1 MKLHLLL
8 FFNQLQI
15 FGADGQQNWGGL
27 DHAVKQLKQ
36 PRIPFDH
43 FVLFINKRIVQ
54 HLENDQFMINDVFNE
69 TNMRRVKMK
78 GISQALKSADE
89 VKAVAAELQRNTTTN
104 LFYCLWV
111 FMYESGLRISD
122 VLKLR
127 YEDVEGQSHLKV
139 KQEKTGNVVRPKV
152 TAAMLSVVAQ
162 RKAEQADM
170 PVKTDFIFS
179 KGDLRSRGN
188 AVTRNTVFTEFG
200 KMGRRAGFSNVGC
213 HTPRKSRGRILF
225 ENGVAI
231 ETIAHFLGQTDP
243 RSTMYYIGYGQDV
256 QDDLTEEFSLEW

>member
-1 MKLHLLL
+1 
-8 FFNQLQI
+8 
-15 FGADGQQNWGGL
+15 
-27 DHAVKQLKQ
+27 
-36 PRIPFDH
+36 
-43 FVLFINKRIVQ
+43 
-54 HLENDQFMINDVFNE
+54 
-69 TNMRRVKMK
+69 MK

-122 VLKLR
+122 VLKLK

-162 RKAEQADM
+162 RKGEQADM

-179 KGDLRSRGN
+179 KGDFRSRGK

-213 HTPRKSRGRILF
+213 HTPRKSRGRVMF
-225 ENGVAI
+225 DAGVAI

>member
-1 MKLHLLL
+1 
-8 FFNQLQI
+8 
-15 FGADGQQNWGGL
+15 
-27 DHAVKQLKQ
+27 
-36 PRIPFDH
+36 
-43 FVLFINKRIVQ
+43 
-54 HLENDQFMINDVFNE
+54 
-69 TNMRRVKMK
+69 MK

-89 VKAVAAELQRNTTTN
+89 VKAVAAELQRNAKSN

-122 VLKLR
+122 VLKLK

-152 TAAMLSVVAQ
+152 TTSMLSVVAQ
-162 RKAEQADM
+162 RKAEQAKM
-170 PVKTDFIFS
+170 PVATDFIFS
-179 KGDLRSRGN
+179 AATLRSRGN
-188 AVTRNTVFTEFG
+188 PVTRNTVFSEFG

-213 HTPRKSRGRILF
+213 HTPRKSRGRVMF
-225 ENGVAI
+225 DAGVAI

>member
-1 MKLHLLL
+1 
-8 FFNQLQI
+8 
-15 FGADGQQNWGGL
+15 
-27 DHAVKQLKQ
+27 
-36 PRIPFDH
+36 
-43 FVLFINKRIVQ
+43 
-54 HLENDQFMINDVFNE
+54 
-69 TNMRRVKMK
+69 MK
-78 GISQALKSADE
+78 GISQALKSADD

-152 TAAMLSVVAQ
+152 TASMLSVVAQ
-162 RKAEQADM
+162 RKAEQAAM
-170 PVKTDFIFS
+170 PVKTAFIFS
-179 KGDLRSRGN
+179 KGDLRSKGH
-188 AVTRNTVFTEFG
+188 AVTRNTVFAEFG

-225 ENGVAI
+225 ENGVPI
-231 ETIAHFLGQTDP
+231 EQIAHFPGQTDP

>member
-1 MKLHLLL
+1 
-8 FFNQLQI
+8 
-15 FGADGQQNWGGL
+15 
-27 DHAVKQLKQ
+27 
-36 PRIPFDH
+36 
-43 FVLFINKRIVQ
+43 
-54 HLENDQFMINDVFNE
+54 
-69 TNMRRVKMK
+69 MK

-89 VKAVAAELQRNTTTN
+89 VKAVAAELQRNARSN

-152 TAAMLSVVAQ
+152 TAAMLSAVAQ

-179 KGDLRSRGN
+179 KGDLRSKGN
-188 AVTRNTVFTEFG
+188 AVIRNTVFTEFG

-231 ETIAHFLGQTDP
+231 ETIAHFLGAD
-243 RSTMYYIGYGQDV
+243 RSTFNHVLHRVRSGRAGRFNRGVFFRMVITMKSLNV
-256 QDDLTEEFSLEW
+256 LTFAVLPSLANARRL

>member
-1 MKLHLLL
+1 
-8 FFNQLQI
+8 
-15 FGADGQQNWGGL
+15 
-27 DHAVKQLKQ
+27 
-36 PRIPFDH
+36 
-43 FVLFINKRIVQ
+43 
-54 HLENDQFMINDVFNE
+54 
-69 TNMRRVKMK
+69 MK

-89 VKAVAAELQRNTTTN
+89 VKAVAAELQRNARSN

-162 RKAEQADM
+162 RKAEQAKM
-170 PVKTDFIFS
+170 PVATDYIFS
-179 KGDLRSRGN
+179 AATLRSKGH
-188 AVTRNTVFTEFG
+188 AVTRNTVFAEFG

-213 HTPRKSRGRILF
+213 HTPRKSRGRVMF
-225 ENGVAI
+225 DAGVAI

>member
-1 MKLHLLL
+1 
-8 FFNQLQI
+8 
-15 FGADGQQNWGGL
+15 
-27 DHAVKQLKQ
+27 
-36 PRIPFDH
+36 
-43 FVLFINKRIVQ
+43 
-54 HLENDQFMINDVFNE
+54 
-69 TNMRRVKMK
+69 MK

-122 VLKLR
+122 VLKLK

-152 TAAMLSVVAQ
+152 TAAMLSVVAE
-162 RKAEQADM
+162 RKAEQAKM
-170 PVKTDFIFS
+170 PVATDYIFS
-179 KGDLRSRGN
+179 AATLRSRGN
-188 AVTRNTVFTEFG
+188 PVTRNTVFTEFG

-243 RSTMYYIGYGQDV
+243 RSTMYYIGYGQIGRAHV
-256 QDDLTEEFSLEW
+256 